1 MKTSMKL
8 MVMTLVVAML
18 LSMSAFAATSVKYE
32 SFVPEL
38 NEAGT
43 DYNVVVNYSAT
54 GYAAGDQVTMLV
66 LVGSETIEWEDEAE
80 TIPSNVIY
88 IDQQTISNEAA
99 GETALDGS
107 FEFTIAKSD
116 VIAEVDG
123 KEVGKDVYVKLG
135 ATSQTEADQGT
146 YTEFVKTE
154 GGDTV
159 EVTVDKSVADAFK
172 QDGLAMISITPV
184 TPIADGKVMK
194 VNGATMFYTLYN
206 GVKRYTALLG
216 DYNAETAKFTVED
229 GEETRLIYGNVTAS
243 DTKVDIED
251 VANVVQFMLDGSK
264 ANTDMLK
271 LAGDLTGDAKIDIED
286 VANVVQIML
295 DATKIPPI
303 IASFTE

>member
-1 MKTSMKL
+1 
-8 MVMTLVVAML
+8 
-18 LSMSAFAATSVKYE
+18 
-32 SFVPEL
+32 
-38 NEAGT
+38 
-43 DYNVVVNYSAT
+43 
-54 GYAAGDQVTMLV
+54 
-66 LVGSETIEWEDEAE
+66 
-80 TIPSNVIY
+80 
-88 IDQQTISNEAA
+88 
-99 GETALDGS
+99 
-107 FEFTIAKSD
+107 
-116 VIAEVDG
+116 
-123 KEVGKDVYVKLG
+123 
-135 ATSQTEADQGT
+135 
-146 YTEFVKTE
+146 
-154 GGDTV
+154 
-159 EVTVDKSVADAFK
+159 
-172 QDGLAMISITPV
+172 
-184 TPIADGKVMK
+184 
-194 VNGATMFYTLYN
+194 MFYTLYN